1 MKKCFIIFS
10 LLFIF
15 FSCSDDPLIS
25 EQENYNSVEHAQ
37 KWFEQN
43 VNISSPSNGRI
54 SSRPKNVSWE
64 NGISYVKD
72 KTQTVEV
79 PIQYET
85 ELIAYPQSI
94 NKNASYKNLTKLLM
108 FDDGKGG
115 YNIFVMRIMP
125 DMGSVP
131 ELAMNTYD
139 KKKNSFA
146 GDIIYY
152 TWEGKPLVHTRY
164 ENGKRV
170 EWNYIEQTSKT
181 EDTSGARTTN
191 ECYRIEVEWYSVT
204 CSAYGCGE
212 PTYLYSDYYYLC
224 SGGSSPYTD
233 EYADPGDLYGGGGGG
248 SSGGVAESVN
258 DPCKTS
264 KEDLKKVFP
273 NTSDSKLQEIAE
285 ALNEYGKDFGID
297 TKEKLQHFLA
307 QAGHESAK
315 FTAFEENLNYRWSK
329 LGTDNYWTKY
339 FNPVSDPT
347 KDPDKQNP
355 NDYKRSETSDYVDI
369 EKFANYVYGSRMGND
384 ATGDGYKYRGRGIFQ
399 LTGKSNYES
408 FSNFY
413 KGEYDSNANFVTN
426 PDLVSTNMKVAT
438 ISALWY
444 FKNKVSD
451 KLTIN
456 SETSVKDVTQKVN
469 GGTNGLTDRE
479 EIHTK
484 AKTNIDCL

>member
-1 MKKCFIIFS
+1 MKKCSIIFG

-43 VNISSPSNGRI
+43 VNISSPPNGRI

-125 DMGSVP
+125 DIGSVP
-131 ELAMNTYD
+131 ELAKNTYD
-139 KKKNSFA
+139 KKTNSFS

-164 ENGKRV
+164 ENGKRA

-204 CSAYGCGE
+204 CSAYGCGD
-212 PTYLYSDYYYLC
+212 PIYLYSDYYYFC

-233 EYADPGDLYGGGGGG
+233 EYEDPGDLYGGGGGG
-248 SSGGVAESVN
+248 NGDSGWYSPTAWEEEKIDDSQLKPCMQKILTDIKNLTQGSVGQIIQKFSGSVPGWNWELKDGALSGGTGNTDPPALYNKTTGTVTTTFDSQAWPDATELSWARTILHESVHAYLSVYFATDQQN
-258 DPCKTS
+258 FIKSYPQMVQVRWSRKSGHKIKS
-264 KEDLKKVFP
+264 KFV
-273 NTSDSKLQEIAE
+273 SS
-285 ALNEYGKDFGID
+285 YGK
-297 TKEKLQHFLA
+297 EKQEA
-307 QAGHESAK
+307 
-315 FTAFEENLNYRWSK
+315 
-329 LGTDNYWTKY
+329 
-339 FNPVSDPT
+339 
-347 KDPDKQNP
+347 
-355 NDYKRSETSDYVDI
+355 
-369 EKFANYVYGSRMGND
+369 
-384 ATGDGYKYRGRGIFQ
+384 
-399 LTGKSNYES
+399 
-408 FSNFY
+408 
-413 KGEYDSNANFVTN
+413 
-426 PDLVSTNMKVAT
+426 ST
-438 ISALWY
+438 
-444 FKNKVSD
+444 
-451 KLTIN
+451 
-456 SETSVKDVTQKVN
+456 
-469 GGTNGLTDRE
+469 
-479 EIHTK
+479 EI
-484 AKTNIDCL
+484 